1 MGLVPS
7 VRMSLVRSGVCL
19 PAHRDS
25 EAAGPIPDHAIH
37 EVPAHW
43 AGDLTLSR
51 GGHHMIGDMREA
63 WAWVRAD
70 FEYNA
75 VVVETLDGEA
85 ELILSP
91 EATVDLLL
99 KMAGALDRLHRAE
112 QADIDLWWERTLARL
127 AAD

>member
-1 MGLVPS
+1 
-7 VRMSLVRSGVCL
+7 
-19 PAHRDS
+19 
-25 EAAGPIPDHAIH
+25 
-37 EVPAHW
+37 
-43 AGDLTLSR
+43 
-51 GGHHMIGDMREA
+51 MIGDMREA

-127 AAD
+127 TAD